1 MAADPAGD
9 LLAKV
14 EQTYRAARSFRLT
27 ASYRTQTDD
36 AHSRIYGISLNAERH
51 GRLAISLTGSPGSD
65 AFTLLNDGKQ
75 FVIYSAAA
83 KTILHAASG
92 SAAQIDAASQI
103 LELLATQYESFALR
117 DQAILVGSDSWTLNG
132 TSILC
137 TVYRIGV
144 EGEGST
150 TEYWVDNARF
160 LVVRQIY
167 RPGDSTKPQAY
178 SALELS
184 EAQLDLAS
192 GPTDF
197 TFAEPAGAREVAWL
211 LPPDLPLPGIPHLP
225 HRPSSGPLR

>member
-1 MAADPAGD
+1 MAADPASD

-14 EQTYRAARSFRLT
+14 EQTYRAARSFRLA

-36 AHSRIYGISLNAERH
+36 ALSRMYRISLNAERH
-51 GRLAISLTGSPGSD
+51 GRLAISLTASPGSD

-75 FVIYSAAA
+75 FVIYSAAP
-83 KTILHAASG
+83 KTILHAVSG

-117 DQAILVGSDSWTLNG
+117 GHAVLSGSDSWTLNG
-132 TSILC
+132 APILC
-137 TVYRIGV
+137 TVLRIGV
-144 EGEGST
+144 EGAGST
-150 TEYWVDNARF
+150 TEFWVDNARF

-167 RPGDSTKPQAY
+167 RPGDNAKPQAY

-184 EAQLDLAS
+184 AAQLDLAP

-197 TFAEPAGAREVAWL
+197 TFSPPAGAREVDWL

-225 HRPSSGPLR
+225 HRPSGQSR